1 MKNALRPPPAFRAE
15 ARAVGLLARFP
26 SAPVVLTSA
35 SRTRPTGGADGN
47 AHKHLVTMKTVS
59 LLSSLGALGVA
70 TTLFLNASAA
80 QAQERPSGPGNFNP
94 EQMRERML
102 ERLRESF
109 DVKDDAEWKL
119 ISERIAKV
127 MDARRATGGMGGP
140 GFGGPGMGG
149 SVFFGGGPGGPG
161 GFAGGRPPR
170 GDDMDAPE
178 GNRQP
183 GERVLRGPGGPG
195 GPGGFSRQ
203 ADPEAEALQKSLEA
217 KAPTEEIKAKLARL
231 RDARRAKEAQLDK
244 AQEEL
249 RQILTVRQEAVAVAA
264 GLLK

>member
-1 MKNALRPPPAFRAE
+1 MKNTMRPLPALRAE
-15 ARAVGLLARFP
+15 THAAGLLTRFP

-35 SRTRPTGGADGN
+35 SRTRPAAGADGN

-80 QAQERPSGPGNFNP
+80 QAQERPGGPGGPGNFNP

-127 MDARRATGGMGGP
+127 MDARRATGATGGMG
-140 GFGGPGMGG
+140 
-149 SVFFGGGPGGPG
+149 
-161 GFAGGRPPR
+161 
-170 GDDMDAPE
+170 
-178 GNRQP
+178 
-183 GERVLRGPGGPG
+183 GPGGPG
-195 GPGGFSRQ
+195 GPGGGARVFGGGRPPGGDEAGGGRPPQGERGQGGPGGPGGFNRQ
-203 ADPEAEALQKSLEA
+203 ADPDAEALQKALEV
-217 KAPTEEIKAKLARL
+217 KAPSEEIKAKLAKL

-249 RQILTVRQEAVAVAA
+249 RQVLSVRQEAVAVAA

>member
-1 MKNALRPPPAFRAE
+1 MKNALRPLPALRAE
-15 ARAVGLLARFP
+15 THAAGLLTRFP

-35 SRTRPTGGADGN
+35 SRTRPAASADGN

-59 LLSSLGALGVA
+59 LLSSLGALSVA

-80 QAQERPSGPGNFNP
+80 QAQERPGGPGGPGGFNP

-127 MDARRATGGMGGP
+127 MDTRRAAGGMGG
-140 GFGGPGMGG
+140 GPGL
-149 SVFFGGGPGGPG
+149 GGGPGGPG
-161 GFAGGRPPR
+161 GQRGFGGGRPPG
-170 GDDMDAPE
+170 GDDAGGPN
-178 GNRQP
+178 GGRPPQ
-183 GERVLRGPGGPG
+183 GERGQG
-195 GPGGFSRQ
+195 GPGGFNRQ

-217 KAPTEEIKAKLARL
+217 KAPTEEIKAKLAKL
-231 RDARRAKEAQLDK
+231 RDARRAKEALLDK

-249 RQILTVRQEAVAVAA
+249 RQILSGRQEAVAVAA

>member
-1 MKNALRPPPAFRAE
+1 MKNALRLLPADSADTG
-15 ARAVGLLARFP
+15 AVAPATRFP

-35 SRTRPTGGADGN
+35 SRTRPAASADGN

-59 LLSSLGALGVA
+59 LLSSLGALSVA

-80 QAQERPSGPGNFNP
+80 QAQERPGGPGGFNP

-127 MDARRATGGMGGP
+127 MDTRRAAGGMGG
-140 GFGGPGMGG
+140 GPGL
-149 SVFFGGGPGGPG
+149 GGGPGGPG
-161 GFAGGRPPR
+161 GQRGFGGGRPSGGDDSGGPNGGRPP
-170 GDDMDAPE
+170 
-178 GNRQP
+178 Q
-183 GERVLRGPGGPG
+183 GERGQGGPGG
-195 GPGGFSRQ
+195 GPGGFNRQ

-217 KAPTEEIKAKLARL
+217 KAPTEEIKAKLAKL

-249 RQILTVRQEAVAVAA
+249 RQILSVRQEAVAVAA

>member
-1 MKNALRPPPAFRAE
+1 MKNALHPPAALRAEFRA
-15 ARAVGLLARFP
+15 AGQLTRFP
-26 SAPVVLTSA
+26 SAPVVPLSV
-35 SRTRPTGGADGN
+35 SRTRPATSADGN
-47 AHKHLVTMKTVS
+47 VHQLVTMKTLS

-80 QAQERPSGPGNFNP
+80 QAQERPGGPGGFNP

-140 GFGGPGMGG
+140 GGPGGGSGGLRVFGGGRPPGGDDTGGPGGNRPPG
-149 SVFFGGGPGGPG
+149 ERVQSERGPGGPG
-161 GFAGGRPPR
+161 GF
-170 GDDMDAPE
+170 
-178 GNRQP
+178 N
-183 GERVLRGPGGPG
+183 
-195 GPGGFSRQ
+195 RQ
-203 ADPEAEALQKSLEA
+203 ADPEAEALQKAIEA
-217 KAPTEEIKAKLARL
+217 KAPSEEIKAKLAKL
-231 RDARRAKEAQLDK
+231 RAARQAKEAQLDK

-249 RQILTVRQEAVAVAA
+249 RQILSVRQEAVAVAA

>member
-1 MKNALRPPPAFRAE
+1 
-15 ARAVGLLARFP
+15 
-26 SAPVVLTSA
+26 
-35 SRTRPTGGADGN
+35 
-47 AHKHLVTMKTVS
+47 MKTVS

-80 QAQERPSGPGNFNP
+80 QAQERPGGPGGPGNFNP

-127 MDARRATGGMGGP
+127 MDARRAAGGMGG
-140 GFGGPGMGG
+140 GPGM
-149 SVFFGGGPGGPG
+149 VGGPGGG
-161 GFAGGRPPR
+161 ARAFGGGRPP
-170 GDDMDAPE
+170 G
-178 GNRQP
+178 
-183 GERVLRGPGGPG
+183 GEEAGGGRPPQGERGPGGPG
-195 GPGGFSRQ
+195 GPGGLIRQ
-203 ADPEAEALQKSLEA
+203 SDPEAEALQKSLEA
-217 KAPTEEIKAKLARL
+217 KAPTEEIKAKLAKL